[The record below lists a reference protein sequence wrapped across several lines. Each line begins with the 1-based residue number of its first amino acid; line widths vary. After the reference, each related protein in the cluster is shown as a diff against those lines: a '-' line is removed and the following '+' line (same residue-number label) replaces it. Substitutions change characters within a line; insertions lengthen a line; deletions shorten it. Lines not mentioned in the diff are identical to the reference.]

1 MGIISTIRG
10 WFNVLLNGKLKQEF
24 QIEPVI
30 SQEVENLVAR
40 CMNAY
45 RGTPDWIDDKDHIK
59 TINFAK
65 ALCSE
70 TARLATMGIGV
81 HIGES
86 ARAEWLQEQFDQI
99 YFKLREWV
107 EYACACGTVILKP
120 NYNSIDIYLP
130 GDYIVTDT
138 TAGEIT
144 GVIFIDREA
153 DEYNKRYYTRFE
165 YHRFDDNGNYI
176 ITNRCKVG
184 KSANDVEREI
194 AIEKTPWIGLSEEEV
209 ISNITSPL
217 FAVLRTP
224 HANNVDIGSAFGLPL
239 VSDALEE
246 LQDLDVAYSRNVKE
260 IKDSKR
266 TVLLDA
272 DRLVS
277 GYGDASL
284 NRVNMPD
291 YVKLVDG
298 VTDSSSDVYHEI
310 NPSLNTDIRI
320 NGINALLS
328 QIGYKIGFSN
338 GHFVFNQSTG
348 IQTATGVEAEQQRTI
363 QFIKDVRDKLE
374 SCLDDLIY
382 ALNSFADLYDFAPLG
397 EYEITYDFGDITY
410 NREED
415 RARWYGY
422 VTAGKVPFWSYLVKF
437 EGYTEE
443 EARELEAAAQPKAPT
458 LFGNEE

>member
-1 MGIISTIRG
+1 M
-10 WFNVLLNGKLKQEF
+10 LLSSKAKEEF
-24 QIEPVI
+24 QIEPI
-30 SQEVENLVAR
+30 TSEEVENLVAR
-40 CMNAY
+40 CMSAY
-45 RGTPDWIDDKDHIK
+45 RGKPDWVDDKDHIK

-70 TARLATMGIGV
+70 TARLATMGIGI

-86 ARAEWLQEQFDQI
+86 ARAEWLQEQIDQI

-120 NYNSIDIYLP
+120 NFNSVDIYLP
-130 GDYIVTDT
+130 GDYVVTDIQN
-138 TAGEIT
+138 GEIT
-144 GVIFIDREA
+144 GAIFVDRAA

-165 YHRFDDNGNYI
+165 YHHFDDNGNYI

-184 KSANDVEREI
+184 KSANDASREI
-194 AIEKTPWIGLSEEEV
+194 AIEKTPWIGLTEES
-209 ISNITSPL
+209 IIHNIESPL
-217 FAVLRTP
+217 FSVLRTP
-224 HANNVDIGSAFGLPL
+224 HANNVDIGSALGLPL
-239 VSDALEE
+239 ISDALEE

-272 DRLVS
+272 DRLIS
-277 GYGDASL
+277 GFGDASL

-310 NPSLNTDIRI
+310 NPSLNTEIRI
-320 NGINALLS
+320 TGINALLS

-374 SCLDDLIY
+374 SCIDDLVY
-382 ALNSFADLYDFAPLG
+382 ALNAFADLYEFAPLG